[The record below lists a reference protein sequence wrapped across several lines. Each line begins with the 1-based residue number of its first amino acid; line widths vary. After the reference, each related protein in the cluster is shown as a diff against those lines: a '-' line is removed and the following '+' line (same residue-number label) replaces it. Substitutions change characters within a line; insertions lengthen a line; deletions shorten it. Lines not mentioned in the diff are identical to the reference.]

1 MNDLASAVPV
11 LDANPPQHVNGME
24 IAIVGLAGR
33 FPGAADVAQFWR
45 NLRDGVCAI
54 RCLSDEALRERG
66 VSAAQWQD
74 PEFVRAVAELEGLDQ
89 FDAGFFGYTP
99 GDAAQLDPQQRLFLE
114 VAWQALSHAG
124 YAPHSAPVATGVFA
138 GSGASL
144 YLMRHLLPGVDLH
157 NGRDIASLIGLM
169 NANDKD
175 ALASRVAY
183 KLGLRGPA
191 VSVQTACSTSLVAVH
206 LACRSLLDFDT
217 DMALAGGVSLNL
229 LQQAGYFYQPGAIL
243 SPDGYCRAFDA
254 RAGGTVVGSGA
265 GVVVLKR
272 LDDALADGDTVHA
285 VIKSSAINNDG
296 ADKIGYTAPSVQ
308 GQADVIRAA
317 HALAD
322 IDPRSISYLEAHGTG
337 TMLGDPVEVAA
348 LTQAFRA
355 HTDDTGFCA
364 LGSVKTN
371 VGHLD
376 AAAGVTGLIKTV
388 LMLRHRTLVPSLHF
402 QAPNPQI
409 DFAGS
414 PFVVSTATRDWPAG
428 DTPRRAGVSSFGMG
442 GTNAHLLLEE
452 APAVPQPAPQKQW
465 RLFPLSARSDT
476 ARQHS
481 IDALAADLAT
491 QSAADV
497 AHTLAHGRAAF
508 ERRAVALAE
517 DIEGLRTALNKDSL
531 LRGRVLSDAPSVAFL
546 FPGQG
551 AQHPGMCETLYR
563 DEAVFRDTLND
574 CCDRIQSLTGT
585 DLRPLLYPPAAH
597 HDAAAEKLSHTL
609 LTQPALFSVC
619 YALARFWQSR
629 GVEPD
634 AMLGHSIGEYV
645 AACLAGV
652 FSLDDALRVVCARGR
667 LLQDTAPGAMLA
679 IQLDQAALSPW
690 LADTGCDLAAVNAGD
705 RCVAAGPVPAIENL
719 AQALAQEQV
728 PVQRLHV
735 SHAFH
740 SAQVESMLPA
750 FRDVLANVT
759 LQPPAIPFVSN
770 VTGTWITP
778 AQATSVDYW
787 LQHVRGTV
795 RFADGLTALLEKTDR
810 VLLECGPGDT
820 LMSLARQ
827 HPAQA
832 GRPLLAS
839 QCHPRRQQDNPLQPL
854 RCLAQLWIAGLPV
867 LPVWREEDNA
877 RRIPLPGY
885 PFERRRY
892 WVDAAPGKHTVQDDG
907 LAVPFW
913 QRADEMVE
921 KPAPRRVA
929 LFGEASALRDALAS
943 VLNDAGHSVT
953 EPEQADVVVLLP
965 SAAPHTEWLS
975 LLPRLSGDCLLC
987 AVTEGIFDV
996 TGTEPLHPEQ
1006 AVMLGLCNVVP
1017 QEYPALRCRL
1027 IDIQRDGLPPA
1038 LLAREI
1044 LASGK
1049 ESPVALR
1056 GQHRWL
1062 RSLQPLPAHGDAS
1075 RLRRG
1080 GVYLITGGNGG
1091 VGQVLARYLAHS
1103 WQAKV
1108 ALLSRQ
1114 AQRVDA
1120 GMLAVQADVTD
1131 AASLDAA
1138 VRAVQQEFGDIHG
1151 VIHAAGLPG
1160 DGALDSLTPEKMA
1173 QVMAPKVSGTR
1184 HLIGALQRSGQS
1196 MPDFVLLCSS
1206 LASFT
1211 AGSGKGAYAAANACQ
1226 DALSAALRRDTG
1238 YPVCAVNWDGWR
1250 AIGMAAGLALPDGIG
1265 LTAEQGSAALAR
1277 LLSGPVRAQV
1287 LVSNQPLSRRL
1298 RADADALLDALGDDT
1313 APPGEHQPRPALDT
1327 PYVAPDTDTA
1337 RRLADIWQDVLGM
1350 APIGLHDNLFE
1361 LGGDSLLAVRML
1373 ARVRTALQVTVPP
1386 TVFFRDPTLAGLVSA
1401 LGGQDD
1407 TPQQPITP
1415 VDRRGA
1421 LPLAPVQQRLW
1432 LVDRLAGPADRSA
1445 YNLPAMLSL
1454 TGELS
1459 AEKLADSLNALLR
1472 RHESLRTVYPENGH
1486 GDAVAHI
1493 LPSLTLTLTQT
1504 DLTPLCG
1511 TAQARELDALYR
1523 RVAETPFDLA
1533 KGPLLRAHLV
1543 TLAPRAYR
1551 LILAIHHIV
1560 FDGWSA
1566 AVFVREL
1573 SALYASL
1580 RDGTDAGL
1588 PVLGVQYVDYAHWHH
1603 TRLAKSRDTDL
1614 AFWRGYLDKAPPL
1627 STVPPDH
1634 ARPPVASQAGDALR
1648 FTLDGTQRDAL
1659 ASLARAQG
1667 TTLFTV
1673 LLAAFAIVLHRH
1685 TDAADLVIGTDV
1697 AGRPDPALDHLI
1709 GFFVNVVP
1717 IRARL
1722 AQAAQPFSDYLAGLR
1737 EQVLRAFD
1745 HQELPFDQLV
1755 EALGI
1760 PRERSRNPL
1769 VQVLFVLQNTPPLR
1783 FALPGLEVA
1792 VVPQPRT
1799 ESKFDLAVF
1808 VNEEDDGLRVEWV
1821 YATALYERTTQQA
1834 LSDAWRTVLTA
1845 VAATPQASV
1854 ETLYTPPQGRE
1865 TVMRDTRTLNKL
1877 DKLSKLGNLP
1887 GKARPAG
1894 PVRQAPLQA
1903 ARPFPLLVE
1912 ARDPDLD
1919 PFAWAAAQ
1927 RASLHAALCRH
1938 GGILFRGFALGTPQ
1952 EFERFAEIIEP
1963 ALYGSYGDLPKKE
1976 GGRNTY
1982 RSTPYPEKQMILYHN
1997 ESAHL
2002 EKWPR
2007 KQLFF
2012 CEQPSP
2018 VGGATPIVDCR
2029 EMLTRLPP
2037 EIVRE
2042 FEQRGL
2048 LYVRTFT
2055 RNLDVSWR
2063 DFYKTDNRAEVEQRL
2078 RDAGIDWQW
2087 LGDDELQTRTR
2098 CPAVIRHP
2106 ETGERVFFNQVQL
2119 HHAACL
2125 EDGVRDDLIATVG
2138 EARLPRNVLYGDGD
2152 VIPDEVMAIV
2162 GDAYEACAVRFDWQR
2177 GDVVLLDNML
2187 AAHARDPYEGPRR
2200 IVVAMGDMFAR
2211 ADLS

>member
-1 MNDLASAVPV
+1 MNDMVSAVPV
-11 LDANPPQHVNGME
+11 LDDTSPAHLNGME

-33 FPGAADVAQFWR
+33 FPGAADIDQFWH

-54 RCLSDEALRERG
+54 RQLTDEQLRERG
-66 VSAAQWQD
+66 VSDAQLRD
-74 PEFVRAVAELEGLDQ
+74 PDFVRAVAELENLDQ

-114 VAWQALSHAG
+114 IAWQALSHAG
-124 YAPHSAPVATGVFA
+124 YSPQSAPVATGVFA

-144 YLMRHLLPGVDLH
+144 YLMRQLLPNVDLH
-157 NGRDIASLIGLM
+157 NARDIATLIGLM

-175 ALASRVAY
+175 ALATRVAY

-191 VSVQTACSTSLVAVH
+191 VAVQTACSTSLVAVH

-285 VIKSSAINNDG
+285 VIKASAINNDG

-308 GQADVIRAA
+308 GQAEVIRAA
-317 HALAD
+317 QALAD
-322 IDPRSISYLEAHGTG
+322 IDPRSIGHMEAHGTG
-337 TMLGDPVEVAA
+337 TVLGDPVEVAA
-348 LTQAFRA
+348 LTQAFRSA
-355 HTDDTGFCA
+355 TDDTGFCA

-376 AAAGVTGLIKTV
+376 AAAGVTGLIKSV
-388 LMLRHRTLVPSLHF
+388 LMLRHRTIVPSLHF
-402 QAPNPQI
+402 EAPNPQI
-409 DFAGS
+409 DFTGS
-414 PFVVSTATRDWPAG
+414 PFVVSTDTRDWPAS
-428 DTPRRAGVSSFGMG
+428 DTPRRAAVSSFGMG
-442 GTNAHLLLEE
+442 GTNAHVILEE
-452 APAVPQPAPQKQW
+452 APAVAPAAPEKHW
-465 RLFPLSARSDT
+465 RLFPLSARSDK
-476 ARQHS
+476 ALKES
-481 IDALAADLAT
+481 AAALAHAVHGT
-491 QSAADV
+491 SAADV
-497 AHTLAHGRAAF
+497 AHTLANGRAAF
-508 ERRAVALAE
+508 GRRAVALAE
-517 DIEGLRTALNKDSL
+517 DTDALHAVLEQDTL
-531 LRGRVLSDAPSVAFL
+531 LRGSVVSEAPSVAFL

-551 AQHPGMCETLYR
+551 AQHPGMCEALYR
-563 DEAVFRDTLND
+563 NDAVFRDTLND
-574 CCDRIQSLTGT
+574 CCDRIQALTGT
-585 DLRPLLYPPAAH
+585 DLRPLLYPPASQR
-597 HDAAAEKLSHTL
+597 DASAEKLSQTI
-609 LTQPALFSVC
+609 LTQPALFSVS
-619 YALARFWQSR
+619 YALARCWQRR
-629 GVEPD
+629 GIEPD
-634 AMLGHSIGEYV
+634 AMLGHSIGEYA

-652 FSLDDALRVVCARGR
+652 MSLEDALRIVCARGR

-679 IQLDQAALSPW
+679 IPLDEAALSPW
-690 LADTGCDLAAVNAGD
+690 LADSGCDLAAINAGD
-705 RCVAAGPVPAIENL
+705 RCVAAGPVAAIEQL
-719 AQALAQEQV
+719 AETLTQQQV

-740 SAQVESMLPA
+740 SAQVDSMLPA
-750 FRDVLANVT
+750 FRDVLAGVA

-778 AQATSVDYW
+778 EQATSADYW
-787 LQHVRGTV
+787 VQHVRGAV

-820 LMSLARQ
+820 LTSLARQ
-827 HPAQA
+827 HPAQG

-854 RCLAQLWIAGLPV
+854 RCLAQLWIAGVPV
-867 LPVWREEDNA
+867 APVWRSEKAA

-892 WVDAAPGKHTVQDDG
+892 WVEATPGKTPAQDDA
-907 LAVPFW
+907 LAVPVW
-913 QRADEMVE
+913 QRADDI
-921 KPAPRRVA
+921 VA
-929 LFGEASALRDALAS
+929 EQTPHRIALIGEASPLSEALRHAL
-943 VLNDAGHSVT
+943 DKAGHAGAS
-953 EPEQADVVVLLP
+953 PEQADLIVLLP
-965 SAAPHTEWLS
+965 SATAHMELLS
-975 LLPRLSGDCLLC
+975 LLPRLSGERRLCLL
-987 AVTEGIFDV
+987 TEGLFDV

-1006 AVMLGLCNVVP
+1006 AILLGLGNVVP
-1017 QEYPALRCRL
+1017 QEYPALHCRL
-1027 IDIQRDGLPPA
+1027 IDIQREGLSA
-1038 LLAREI
+1038 TTLAHELCAQI
-1044 LASGK
+1044 N
-1049 ESPVALR
+1049 ETPVALR
-1056 GQHRWL
+1056 GRHRWQ
-1062 RSLQPLPAHGDAS
+1062 RSLQPLPTRDQAPL
-1075 RLRRG
+1075 LRRG
-1080 GVYLITGGNGG
+1080 GVYLITGGSGG
-1091 VGQVLARYLAHS
+1091 VGQVLARYLSHT
-1103 WQAKV
+1103 WQARV

-1114 AQRVDA
+1114 APRVED

-1131 AASLDAA
+1131 ATALDAA
-1138 VRAVQQEFGDIHG
+1138 LAYIQQKLGNLHG
-1151 VIHAAGLPG
+1151 IIHAAGLPG
-1160 DGALDSLTPEKMA
+1160 DGALDTLTPDMLA

-1184 HLIGALQRSGQS
+1184 HLIEALQRSGQPV
-1196 MPDFVLLCSS
+1196 PDFVLLCSS

-1211 AGSGKGAYAAANACQ
+1211 AGPGKGAYAAANACQ
-1226 DALSAALRRDTG
+1226 DALAAALRRDTG

-1250 AIGMAAGLALPDGIG
+1250 DLGMAAGLALPEGIG
-1265 LTAEQGSAALAR
+1265 LTAEQGTAALAR
-1277 LLSGPVRAQV
+1277 LLQAPVRAQV

-1298 RADADALLDALGDDT
+1298 LADTDALLDALDDDAAPAGD
-1313 APPGEHQPRPALDT
+1313 HQPRPTLET
-1327 PYVAPDTDTA
+1327 PFVAPDTDTG
-1337 RRLADIWQDVLGM
+1337 RRLATIWQDVLGI

-1386 TVFFRDPTLAGLVSA
+1386 TVFFRAPTLAGLLAA
-1401 LGGQDD
+1401 LGDEQD
-1407 TPQQPITP
+1407 TPQQAITP
-1415 VDRRGA
+1415 IPRDGM

-1432 LVDRLAGPADRSA
+1432 LVDRLASAADRSA

-1454 TGELS
+1454 TGEL
-1459 AEKLADSLNALLR
+1459 APDVLADSLNALIR
-1472 RHESLRTVYPENGH
+1472 RHESLRTQYPENDH

-1493 LPSLTLTLTQT
+1493 LPSLTLPLAHT
-1504 DLTPLCG
+1504 DLTPLCD
-1511 TAQARELDALYR
+1511 TAQQRELDALYR
-1523 RVAETPFDLA
+1523 HIAETPFDLA
-1533 KGPLLRAHLV
+1533 SGPLLRAHLV
-1543 TLAPRAYR
+1543 TLTPQTHR

-1573 SALYASL
+1573 SALYAAL

-1588 PVLGVQYVDYAHWHH
+1588 PKLAVQYVDYAHWHQA
-1603 TRLAKSRDTDL
+1603 RLAQSRDADL
-1614 AFWRGYLDKAPPL
+1614 AFWRGYLVYAPPV

-1634 ARPPVASQAGDALR
+1634 ARPPVASQAGEALR
-1648 FTLDGTQRDAL
+1648 FALDGAQRDAL
-1659 ASLARAQG
+1659 TALAREQG

-1673 LLAAFAIVLHRH
+1673 LLAAFAVVLHRH
-1685 TDAADLVIGTDV
+1685 TSAADLVIGTDV

-1709 GFFVNVVP
+1709 GFFVNVIPV
-1717 IRARL
+1717 RAQL
-1722 AQAAQPFSDYLAGLR
+1722 SAPSQPFSTYLASLR

-1745 HQELPFDQLV
+1745 HQERPFDQLV
-1755 EALGI
+1755 EGLGMA
-1760 PRERSRNPL
+1760 RERSRNPL

-1783 FALPGLEVA
+1783 FALPGLDVA

-1808 VNEEDDGLRVEWV
+1808 VNEEDDGLQVEWV
-1821 YATALYERTTQQA
+1821 YATALYERATQQA
-1834 LSDAWRTVLTA
+1834 LSDAWRAVLTA
-1845 VAATPQASV
+1845 VTQSPQAPV

-1865 TVMRDTRTLNKL
+1865 TVMRDNSALSKL
-1877 DKLSKLGNLP
+1877 DKLGKLGSLNT
-1887 GKARPAG
+1887 ARPAE

-1903 ARPFPLLVE
+1903 ARAFPLLVE
-1912 ARDPDLD
+1912 ALDPDLD
-1919 PFAWAAAQ
+1919 PFAWAGAQ
-1927 RASLHAALCRH
+1927 REQIHASLRRH
-1938 GGILFRGFALGTPQ
+1938 GGILFRGFALTTPQ

-1963 ALYGSYGDLPKKE
+1963 GLYGSYGDLPKKE

-2029 EMLTRLPP
+2029 EMLTRLPAD
-2037 EIVRE
+2037 IVRE

-2063 DFYKTDNRAEVEQRL
+2063 DFYKTDHREDVEMRL

-2106 ETGERVFFNQVQL
+2106 DTGERVFFNQVQL

-2138 EARLPRNVLYGDGD
+2138 EARLPRNVLYGDGEP
-2152 VIPDEVMAIV
+2152 IPDDVMASV

-2211 ADLS
+2211 ADLA